1 MVAQVVSFC
10 MVELLIRNLEHRLDG
25 VAAGQVE
32 GEVKTR
38 PRISSLQTPSR
49 SPAFPRD
56 PQGSRQIE
64 NPTPIT
70 AFLTRRGLSHLAS
83 KLCCLEEK
91 RAFIKR
97 AVDLLREKRLQ
108 DSPAEETCRQRAS
121 FDCAPWFMTTRPP
134 NPRPD
139 PPLILPCSL
148 LRSSILDGPGNIGS
162 HVPKHPRETSL
173 NEASMELPIAAQQN

>member
-108 DSPAEETCRQRAS
+108 DSPAEETCRQRAF
-121 FDCAPWFMTTRPP
+121 FDCPLVYDDTSPNSTTRPSSHP
-134 NPRPD
+134 ALLPPEEFNPR
-139 PPLILPCSL
+139 
-148 LRSSILDGPGNIGS
+148 RAW
-162 HVPKHPRETSL
+162 KHRFSRPQ
-173 NEASMELPIAAQQN
+173 ASQGDVFK